1 MKQWLILNYGG
12 ASRIVNDIVNNL
24 SLKSKP
30 ESGSIGEKYAYYA
43 AITSAL
49 QRLEKLAKVSS
60 INKIELD
67 NCLSISI
74 SRFSAGFLLK

>member
-1 MKQWLILNYGG
+1 MAYSPLRG
-12 ASRIVNDIVNNL
+12 APRIVNDIVSNL
-24 SLKSKP
+24 SSKP
-30 ESGSIGEKYAYYA
+30 KPEFRSVGDKYNYYA